1 MVTRPARRRGV
12 QASAQRGIRGSR
24 HFSLSLG
31 EGLAAFHQTSFA
43 KSLFIPASAFSG
55 ASLLISE
62 SAPKALMVAGSP
74 ILRALMKRLL
84 CAAAELWAKDIVVSE
99 AGSALPGKRVH
110 RQETYRGL

>member
-1 MVTRPARRRGV
+1 MVP
-12 QASAQRGIRGSR
+12 
-24 HFSLSLG
+24 LG

-55 ASLLISE
+55 KSLLISE
-62 SAPKALMVAGSP
+62 SAPKTLMVAGLP
-74 ILRALMKRLL
+74 ILQAFMECLL
-84 CAAAELWAKDIVVSE
+84 CTAAELWAKDMVVSE